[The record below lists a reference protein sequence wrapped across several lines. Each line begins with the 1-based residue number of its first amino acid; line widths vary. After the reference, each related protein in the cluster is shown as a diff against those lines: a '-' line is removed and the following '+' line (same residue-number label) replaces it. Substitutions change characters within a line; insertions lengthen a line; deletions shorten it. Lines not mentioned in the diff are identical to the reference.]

1 MGLLDRCRD
10 FLAQHPAPQAD
21 VLLDFVVAEHGR
33 TLADALDA
41 TLPLC
46 LYFGTKA
53 DRDSFIGVIKAAAPQ
68 LVAHKVPR

>member
-1 MGLLDRCRD
+1 MGMLDRCRD
-10 FLAQHPAPQAD
+10 FLAQHPTPDAR

-33 TLADALDA
+33 SLADALDN

-53 DRDSFIGVIKAAAPQ
+53 DRDNFIAVIKDAAPQ